1 MFKRLLP
8 RLATAAL
15 ALGALAVL
23 PVTQAQ
29 AQSAWPAAKPITIIV
44 PYSAGGSLDAT
55 TRLVAQRLAERL
67 GQGVVVENVTGAG
80 GGIGFQKALQAAP
93 DGYTLLMAGDSPF
106 VPGQESSPNPYK
118 YDVLK
123 ELVPVALVNT
133 APMVLVAHPSVPA
146 KNLDE
151 LIALARKQPGR
162 LNYATSGIGT
172 IPHLATEMLARQ
184 AQVHMVHIPYRGASQ
199 IANDVAGH
207 QVDLAMMIS
216 ASAAPHIQS
225 KAVKAL
231 AVTGEGRLAILR
243 DVPAVAE
250 SAGFKGFNVV
260 SWAGLYAPAKTPPAI
275 VQQLNRAVDE
285 VLKTEAVRSKLADA
299 GAVARGGPPSAFVSF
314 IEKDRAQ
321 TLRVLKGIS
330 FKE

>member
-1 MFKRLLP
+1 MPLQRRLFVQSIMG
-8 RLATAAL
+8 
-15 ALGALAVL
+15 GALAAAAMG
-23 PVTQAQ
+23 PVQAQ
-29 AQSAWPAAKPITIIV
+29 PAWPAARSITIIV

-67 GQGVVVENVTGAG
+67 GQAVVVENVTGAG
-80 GGIGFQKALQAAP
+80 GAIGFQKALQAAP

-106 VPGQESSPNPYK
+106 TPGQENSATPYK

-123 ELVPVALVNT
+123 DLVPVVLVNT

-146 KNLDE
+146 QNLNE
-151 LIALARKQPGR
+151 LIALARRQPGR

-172 IPHLATEMLARQ
+172 IPHLATEMIKHQ

-207 QVDLAMMIS
+207 QVDLAMLVS

-225 KAVKAL
+225 RTLKAL
-231 AVTGEGRLAILR
+231 AVTGDARLPILR

-250 SAGFKGFNVV
+250 TPGFKGFNVV
-260 SWAGLYAPAKTPPAI
+260 SWAGLYAPAGTPAAV
-275 VQQLNRAVDE
+275 VQHLNQAVDE
-285 VLKTEAVRSKLADA
+285 VLRMEAVRGKLAES
-299 GAVARGGPPSAFVSF
+299 GVIARGGPPSAFVSF
-314 IEKDRAQ
+314 IERDRAQ
-321 TLRVLKGIS
+321 TLRVLKVTS
-330 FKE
+330 LKP

>member
-1 MFKRLLP
+1 MPLNRRLFVHSMVG
-8 RLATAAL
+8 
-15 ALGALAVL
+15 GALAAVAVG
-23 PVTQAQ
+23 PVQAQ
-29 AQSAWPAAKPITIIV
+29 TPWTNARSITIIV

-67 GQGVVVENVTGAG
+67 GQAVVVENVTGAG
-80 GGIGFQKALQAAP
+80 GAIGFQKALQATP

-106 VPGQESSPNPYK
+106 APGQEASATPYK

-123 ELVPVALVNT
+123 DLVPVALVNT

-146 KNLDE
+146 QNLNE
-151 LIALARKQPGR
+151 LIALARRQPGR

-172 IPHLATEMLARQ
+172 IPHLATEMIKHQ

-207 QVDLAMMIS
+207 QVDLAMLVS

-225 KAVKAL
+225 KTVKAL
-231 AVTGEGRLAILR
+231 AVTGDGRLAILR

-250 SAGFKGFNVV
+250 TPGFKGFNVV
-260 SWAGLYAPAKTPPAI
+260 SWAGLYAPAKTPAAI
-275 VQQLNRAVDE
+275 VQQLNQAVDE
-285 VLKTEAVRSKLADA
+285 VLKMEAVRGKLAES
-299 GAVARGGPPSAFVSF
+299 GVVARGGPPSAFVSF
-314 IEKDRAQ
+314 IEQDRAQ
-321 TLRVLKGIS
+321 TLRVLKSIS
-330 FKE
+330 LKP

>member
-1 MFKRLLP
+1 MPLDRRLFVHSMMG
-8 RLATAAL
+8 
-15 ALGALAVL
+15 GALAAVTMG
-23 PVTQAQ
+23 PVHAQ
-29 AQSAWPAAKPITIIV
+29 AAWPNARSITIIV
-44 PYSAGGSLDAT
+44 PFGAGGSLDAT

-67 GQGVVVENVTGAG
+67 GQAVVVENVTGAG
-80 GGIGFQKALQAAP
+80 GAIGFQKALQAAP

-106 VPGQESSPNPYK
+106 TPGQEAGATPYK

-146 KNLDE
+146 QDLNE
-151 LIALARKQPGR
+151 LIALARREPGR

-172 IPHLATEMLARQ
+172 IPHLATEMIKRQ

-207 QVDLAMMIS
+207 QVDLAMLVS
-216 ASAAPHIQS
+216 ASAAPHVQS

-231 AVTGEGRLAILR
+231 AVTGEGRLAGLR

-250 SAGFKGFNVV
+250 SPGFKGFNVV
-260 SWAGLYAPAKTPPAI
+260 SWAGLYAPAKTPAPI
-275 VQQLNRAVDE
+275 VQHLNQVVDE
-285 VLKTEAVRSKLADA
+285 VLKTEAVRGKLAES
-299 GAVARGGPPSAFVSF
+299 GLIARGGPSSAFVSF
-314 IEKDRAQ
+314 IEQDRAQ
-321 TLRVLKGIS
+321 TLRVLKTIS
-330 FKE
+330 LKP